1 VDSQFLPFRLVIF
14 LALTIAVTIFNEVD
28 LQSLKLNFTAMIN
41 DNMFYQRVDSL
52 ADTASRIRTVRN
64 TLTSIIDWAFSIF
77 SKGKKKK
84 ILYPFVVV
92 MSFDIPVSTAL
103 GIDKFIATSQSVR
116 ALLFMLKEQ

>member
-1 VDSQFLPFRLVIF
+1 MEVDSQFLPFRLVIF

-84 ILYPFVVV
+84 KKY
-92 MSFDIPVSTAL
+92 
-103 GIDKFIATSQSVR
+103 FIHS
-116 ALLFMLKEQ
+116 